1 VKPVANL
8 GRVEPNPF
16 ETYTSVPFSL
26 ETECQV
32 LLEVYDVGGRR
43 VKTLVGNSMRPGSYT
58 SVWDGTDELGRPVPQ
73 GIYFFRFHAGGRSLA
88 RKAILAK

>member
-1 VKPVANL
+1 
-8 GRVEPNPF
+8 VEPNPF
-16 ETYTSVPFSL
+16 ETYTSVPFSV
-26 ETECQV
+26 EQESHV

-43 VKTLVGNSMRPGSYT
+43 VRTLVGNVMCPGSYT
-58 SVWDGTDELGRPVPQ
+58 SVWDGTDEAGRPLPP